1 MQKVLSAGRLGRK
14 AGRRHRAKGAQN
26 PRRRVTRAGSDA
38 PTAFVGAFRRRHTG
52 LRAVTAEEPA
62 PAGAAAGSRAGCAT
76 IARVRA
82 AVYTRYGPPDVVRLE
97 DVPKP
102 VPDDRDLLIRVRA
115 TTVNRTDCGVRGADP
130 WIVRLFTGPRK
141 PRHTILGSEFAGE
154 VEAIGPAVTS
164 FAPGDAVFGLTG
176 DVPGAHAEYLCVL
189 KRDSSRTSRPPQR
202 KSRRRLRM
210 LALGAL
216 RRAGLKRG
224 DKILINGGT
233 GAIGSAG
240 VQLARHLGA
249 EVTAVCR
256 GEHAELV
263 TSLGAAR
270 IIDYTRRLHVCRRAS
285 WSRSSTRTGTSRRG
299 RRSAT
304 PSSPSG

>member
-1 MQKVLSAGRLGRK
+1 M
-14 AGRRHRAKGAQN
+14 
-26 PRRRVTRAGSDA
+26 
-38 PTAFVGAFRRRHTG
+38 
-52 LRAVTAEEPA
+52 
-62 PAGAAAGSRAGCAT
+62 
-76 IARVRA
+76 
-82 AVYTRYGPPDVVRLE
+82 RLE

-102 VPDDRDLLIRVRA
+102 VPGDGELLLRVRV
-115 TTVNRTDCGVRGADP
+115 TTVNRSDCGMRGADP
-130 WIVRLFTGPRK
+130 WIVRLFTGVRR

-154 VEAIGPAVTS
+154 VEAVGPGVTS
-164 FAPGDAVFGLTG
+164 FAPGDVVFGLTG
-176 DVPGAHAEYLCVL
+176 DVPGAHAEYLCVPESAL
-189 KRDSSRTSRPPQR
+189 VAR
-202 KSRRRLRM
+202 KPGTVSDEQAGAAADGAM

-270 IIDYTRRLHVCRRAS
+270 IIDYTRRLHVATAS
-285 WSRSSTRTGTSRRG
+285 WSRSSTRTGTSRRA

-304 PSSPSG
+304 SSSPRT